1 MHVSLKSLNSYAWSP
16 GRPCFRQPKSF
27 PAPSTACV
35 PITNNK
41 NTAML
46 IKIFFAI
53 INLQK
58 QDLQQEQ
65 SNPQYEPGE
74 AGAQFFVPKVAYL

>member
-1 MHVSLKSLNSYAWSP
+1 
-16 GRPCFRQPKSF
+16 
-27 PAPSTACV
+27 
-35 PITNNK
+35 
-41 NTAML
+41 ML

-74 AGAQFFVPKVAYL
+74 AGAQFFVPKVTYL